1 MSYKQFNPVKKD
13 NKEAKIYLIR
23 FLTTEEQV
31 KKFDEILGK
40 KGEKASEVLRTL
52 VEEYINKK

>member
-13 NKEAKIYLIR
+13 NKDAKVYLIR

-31 KKFDEILGK
+31 KRFEETLYK
-40 KGEKASEVLRTL
+40 KGEKASEILRTL
-52 VEEYINKK
+52 VDEYINKK